1 MKEKYNKEEIYN
13 LLYEEVSKMEV
24 TFNESLDI
32 TNEQD
37 NCFYPIKHLFIGE
50 NNEIGVVFDAGRLE
64 YNKNARKCS
73 INNLPPSDIAK
84 IYKASVLS
92 NVMVENGNLIPKLKD
107 LKACTIRTISAMGN
121 PGQTYKFTDSEAAI
135 IYSRGKWRKIMEVT
149 LPVLPKYS
157 PMVKWRDEDC
167 SQRGANSA
175 MGIGNL
181 PLDTIIEIYEL
192 ICKKIASSR
201 LQI

>member
-37 NCFYPIKHLFIGE
+37 NCFYPIKQLFVGE
-50 NNEIGVVFDAGRLE
+50 NNEIGVVFDAGRIE
-64 YNKNARKCS
+64 SNKNARKCF
-73 INNLPPSDIAK
+73 IKDLHPSDIVK

-92 NVMVENGNLIPKLKD
+92 NVMAENGNLIPKLNE
-107 LKACTIRTISAMGN
+107 LKAYTMRTISNMGN
-121 PGQTYKFTDSEAAI
+121 PGQAYKFTDSEAAI
-135 IYSRGKWRKIMEVT
+135 IYSRGKWRKIVEVT
-149 LPVLPKYS
+149 LPVSPKYS
-157 PMVKWRDEDC
+157 PIVKWRDEDC

-181 PLDTIIEIYEL
+181 PLDTIIEIYECL
-192 ICKKIASSR
+192 WISNTEI
-201 LQI
+201 

>member
-13 LLYEEVSKMEV
+13 LLYEEVCKKEI

-37 NCFYPIKHLFIGE
+37 NCFYPIKHLFVGE
-50 NNEIGVVFDAGRLE
+50 NNEIGVVFDAGRIE
-64 YNKNARKCS
+64 SNKNARKCF
-73 INNLPPSDIAK
+73 IKDLHPSDIVK

-92 NVMVENGNLIPKLKD
+92 NVMAENGNLIPKLNE
-107 LKACTIRTISAMGN
+107 LKAYTMRTISNMGN
-121 PGQTYKFTDSEAAI
+121 PGQAYKFTDSEAAI

-149 LPVLPKYS
+149 LPVSPKYS
-157 PMVKWRDEDC
+157 PMVKWHDEDC

-181 PLDTIIEIYEL
+181 PLDTIIEIYKL

>member
-1 MKEKYNKEEIYN
+1 MKEKYKKEEIYN
-13 LLYEEVSKMEV
+13 LLYEEVCKKEI

-37 NCFYPIKHLFIGE
+37 NCFYPIKQLFVGE

-64 YNKNARKCS
+64 SNNNARKCF
-73 INNLPPSDIAK
+73 IKDLHPSDIAK

-92 NVMVENGNLIPKLKD
+92 NVMAENGNLIPKLNE
-107 LKACTIRTISAMGN
+107 LKAYTMRTISNMGN
-121 PGQTYKFTDSEAAI
+121 PGQAYKFTDSEAAI

-149 LPVLPKYS
+149 LPVSPKYS
-157 PMVKWRDEDC
+157 PMVKWHDEDC